1 MDKIELLKR
10 LEEMLKQYIE
20 DEEVA
25 EKLIK
30 DIEPF
35 RIKYILGELD
45 RNKTKDY
52 SSEDKE
58 VIKDIY
64 FYYC

>member
-10 LEEMLKQYIE
+10 LEEILKQYIE
-20 DEEVA
+20 NEEIA
-25 EKLIK
+25 EELIK
-30 DIEPF
+30 YIEPL

-52 SSEDKE
+52 SDQDKE